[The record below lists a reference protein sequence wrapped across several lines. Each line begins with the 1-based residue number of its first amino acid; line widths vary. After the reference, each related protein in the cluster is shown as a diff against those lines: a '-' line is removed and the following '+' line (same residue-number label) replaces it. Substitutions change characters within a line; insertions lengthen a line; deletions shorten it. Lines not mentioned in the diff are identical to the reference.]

1 MTGEKFR
8 VPAAIIISR
17 ETWQITGIEYAEL
30 DAVQVCE
37 FGARLARAHE
47 AGKALQTVR
56 EGRTDEEKGGNK
68 DVTFSE
74 PAGAC

>member
-8 VPAAIIISR
+8 VPAVITISR

-56 EGRTDEEKGGNK
+56 EDRAEHDKGGK
-68 DVTFSE
+68 RDVTFSE
-74 PAGAC
+74 PAGAR